1 MERTHPLPCGGG
13 RAPRGKADSAQEA
26 VSCNVSKQLSRCYEH
41 IQQDPVREKK
51 AQLGNPKPTLLS
63 AILAETRTMRRKS
76 WRQSVLSEGAKAP
89 RGQDMKG
96 STRRAS
102 RQDWEGPT

>member
-13 RAPRGKADSAQEA
+13 RALRGKADSAQEA

-41 IQQDPVREKK
+41 IQQDSVKEKK
-51 AQLGNPKPTLLS
+51 AELGNPKPTLLS
-63 AILAETRTMRRKS
+63 AILAETRMIRRKS

-89 RGQDMKG
+89 RAQDMKG
-96 STRRAS
+96 SRRRAS